1 MSPRSKNGMTLIE
14 MLVAMTAS
22 LILFGAVVTI
32 LQILGDA
39 VGRSR
44 RAGRLESDMC
54 SVRTRLQLD
63 LAGVTANRD
72 ANGLQVEVNSGSV
85 SGYFEVIEGP
95 NSDLLDYSVNPAY
108 DRSTNDAGP
117 GADSNDRIVGD
128 TDDLLFF
135 TTRNVTLDPFMGRLG
150 SETITADSAEVAYF
164 CRPTPNTSN
173 PTLYT
178 LYRRQLL
185 IIGGYPRYPFS
196 SAGTMAFGK
205 DWDASWRDF
214 WKDFYTNYDLS
225 ARRELLENGT
235 QVYVLNTLNDL
246 QRRRNRF
253 GHDPQFSGPSALD
266 LCPLIPNHVDNVL
279 ALDVPRQ
286 DEDVLAT
293 NVLAFDVRLLDPE
306 AVERQAGNTVR
317 MQPGD
322 RDYWTT
328 ITNLADSNPVYADLG
343 FDAFAAFH
351 GVANAPG
358 AFAGYGRSAHCL
370 RGTAKT
376 SRTYDTWTSFYAANN
391 KNDDSVGG
399 VDDDAERAPY
409 SKQLGGIQVTLRLY
423 DSQTKSVKQ
432 ATIRQSF
439 KP

>member
-1 MSPRSKNGMTLIE
+1 M
-14 MLVAMTAS
+14 
-22 LILFGAVVTI
+22 
-32 LQILGDA
+32 
-39 VGRSR
+39 
-44 RAGRLESDMC
+44 
-54 SVRTRLQLD
+54 
-63 LAGVTANRD
+63 
-72 ANGLQVEVNSGSV
+72 
-85 SGYFEVIEGP
+85 
-95 NSDLLDYSVNPAY
+95 
-108 DRSTNDAGP
+108 
-117 GADSNDRIVGD
+117 
-128 TDDLLFF
+128 
-135 TTRNVTLDPFMGRLG
+135 
-150 SETITADSAEVAYF
+150 
-164 CRPTPNTSN
+164 
-173 PTLYT
+173 
-178 LYRRQLL
+178 
-185 IIGGYPRYPFS
+185 
-196 SAGTMAFGK
+196 
-205 DWDASWRDF
+205 
-214 WKDFYTNYDLS
+214 
-225 ARRELLENGT
+225 
-235 QVYVLNTLNDL
+235 
-246 QRRRNRF
+246 
-253 GHDPQFSGPSALD
+253 
-266 LCPLIPNHVDNVL
+266 
-279 ALDVPRQ
+279 
-286 DEDVLAT
+286 LAT

-376 SRTYDTWTSFYAANN
+376 SRTYDTWTSFFAANN
-391 KNDDSVGG
+391 KHDDSVGG

>member
-185 IIGGYPRYPFS
+185 IIGGYPRSPFS
-196 SAGTMAFGK
+196 SAGTMEFKK
-205 DWDASWRDF
+205 DWGASWREF
-214 WKDFYTNYDLS
+214 LKDFYTNYDLS